1 MIDQLAQIL
10 FPLQC
15 FPVIACVASP
25 RDCGYCLC
33 SLGLYAGIMA
43 GAFSGTS

>member
-1 MIDQLAQIL
+1 MIDQLGQIL
-10 FPLQC
+10 SLAV